1 MKGGEGKK
9 METGSFVIK
18 CGGSTLASL
27 SGSFY
32 AELRELQQHGHTP
45 VIVHGGGPA
54 ISETLDRL
62 AIATEFVE
70 GFRKTTEEVLDVVE
84 MVLAGQ
90 MNKQIVRSL
99 QRNGAKAVGLSGTD
113 GFLLEA
119 EPVDNH
125 EQVGLVGRVT
135 RVNRELITGLIG
147 LGYIPVLAPIGT
159 HPQTG
164 QRYNIN
170 ADTAAGAVV
179 SQTGAGCLI
188 VVTDVPGIKTTVQGR
203 PAILPSVTVTEIVE
217 MIGSG
222 EIYGGM
228 LPKVKAAVEC
238 IQGEVREV
246 VIIQGSEPGLLTRAL
261 NGEEVGTRIVKG

>member
-1 MKGGEGKK
+1 M
-9 METGSFVIK
+9 
-18 CGGSTLASL
+18 
-27 SGSFY
+27 
-32 AELRELQQHGHTP
+32 
-45 VIVHGGGPA
+45 
-54 ISETLDRL
+54 
-62 AIATEFVE
+62 
-70 GFRKTTEEVLDVVE
+70 
-84 MVLAGQ
+84 
-90 MNKQIVRSL
+90 
-99 QRNGAKAVGLSGTD
+99 
-113 GFLLEA
+113 
-119 EPVDNH
+119 
-125 EQVGLVGRVT
+125 VGRVT

-228 LPKVKAAVEC
+228 IPKVKAAVEC